1 MLVDVLLVI
10 GYDRLG
16 DSLTDGVDL
25 RCMTTAGDSYSDID
39 ARELI
44 HANNQERFV
53 DL

>member
-10 GYDRLG
+10 SYDRLG
-16 DSLTDGVDL
+16 DRLTDGVDL
-25 RCMTTAGDSYSDID
+25 RCMTTTGDSYSDID

-44 HANNQERFV
+44 HANDQEGFI